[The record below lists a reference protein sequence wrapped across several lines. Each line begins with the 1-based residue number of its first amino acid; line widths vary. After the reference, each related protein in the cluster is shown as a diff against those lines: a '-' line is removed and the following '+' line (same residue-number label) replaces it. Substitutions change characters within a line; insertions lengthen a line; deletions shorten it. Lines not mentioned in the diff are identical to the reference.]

1 MKHTIQ
7 LILGLCL
14 AAIIIVAACKK
25 SSNNATGPT
34 QSLNQLFSGLRTTPQ
49 NLSVQAGTDTTLYG
63 ADSTILHFYPNSFMD
78 NAGNV
83 ITSGAVNIQLIEMYK
98 PGDMICN
105 RTSSTANGQL
115 LKSGG
120 QIDITATMNG
130 KEIFANKYTIGFK
143 QSGSS
148 TEVMSLYYGGNEN
161 ADSFTTWT
169 VSDNSIAGTV
179 AASTADTGVG
189 FGFGSG
195 FYYFFK
201 GCTKFHTINCDL
213 LYNYNGQNTTI
224 SVVVPDASFNEG
236 NTQMFLVF
244 PAINSVTMGDGR
256 EGYDAATNTFTVGN
270 HGDQMPVGVNYELVV
285 IANKNGQYYYYQTS
299 GITTNGMTIN
309 AALAPETQWDII
321 ARVAAL

>member
-83 ITSGAVNIQLIEMYK
+83 ITNGAVNIQLIEMYK

-115 LKSGG
+115 LKSAG
-120 QIDITATMNG
+120 QVDITATMNG

-169 VSDNSIAGTV
+169 VSDNSIPGTV
-179 AASTADTGVG
+179 ASGTTDSIG
-189 FGFGSG
+189 FGFGQG
-195 FYYFFK
+195 YYYFFE

-213 LYNYNGQNTTI
+213 LYNDTGKNTI
-224 SVVVPDASFNEG
+224 VSIVVPDTSFNET
-236 NTQMFLVF
+236 NTQIFIIF
-244 PAINSVTMGDGR
+244 PTLNDVTMGDSR
-256 EGYDAATNTFTVGN
+256 QGYIASTNTFSIGN
-270 HGDQMPVGVNYELVV
+270 DGDEMPVGMNYELVV
-285 IANKNGQYYYYQTS
+285 IANKNGQYYYYETS
-299 GITTNGMTIN
+299 GITASGMTIN
-309 AALAPETQWDII
+309 AAMAPETQWDIV